1 MLKDCQPGMDQK
13 VEFWNHARMY
23 EPSRPQDEESSNQ
36 TIYALQRIVHHEIV
50 FEIEIYVIITQI
62 IQTRAILQVIAVCT
76 KVGAADFSDIFF

>member
-1 MLKDCQPGMDQK
+1 MLFRSLKDRQPGMDQK

-50 FEIEIYVIITQI
+50 FEIEIYVMYNN
-62 IQTRAILQVIAVCT
+62 
-76 KVGAADFSDIFF
+76 ADHPDMCDTSS

>member
-1 MLKDCQPGMDQK
+1 MDQK

-23 EPSRPQDEESSNQ
+23 EPSRPQDDESSNQ

-62 IQTRAILQVIAVCT
+62 IQTRAILQV
-76 KVGAADFSDIFF
+76 KVLILRLSVVHKPYTFLICSQMGPM